1 MKFLLCSLT
10 LALTLLTS
18 QAGSFGGPPAF
29 TNGSPLASGVDGSYQ
44 ATARADNLLGI
55 IRFSYSGGNQTTT
68 VAKNTYV
75 FFINGLVF
83 SGETIANISGSNLS
97 GVLGR
102 ASVPAFVNTS
112 MTGEFNGKFDT
123 KSSDYFFRGSGFLQT
138 FLEVTPG
145 IFNNLSAHN
154 FKLTGIRNSQTP

>member
-18 QAGSFGGPPAF
+18 QAGSFGGPPPF
-29 TNGSPLASGVDGSYQ
+29 TNGSPLSSGVDGSYQ

-83 SGETIANISGSNLS
+83 SGETIANISGSSLS
-97 GVLGR
+97 GIL
-102 ASVPAFVNTS
+102 APIPFAVPRLA
-112 MTGEFNGKFDT
+112 GEFTGKFDT
-123 KSSDYFFRGSGFLQT
+123 KTSNYFFKGIGFLNIQAPIVPVRS
-138 FLEVTPG
+138 L
-145 IFNNLSAHN
+145 N
-154 FKLTGIRNSQTP
+154 FKITGIRNSQTP